1 MPDRHALLS
10 ASAAHRWL
18 VCTPCARLEEH
29 FPDTSSPYAEEGTRA
44 HSMCET
50 KLTRFLAGNKEPL
63 GILDGEQEMDE
74 YTDQYV
80 EFVEEELA
88 AAKAVTP
95 DARLF
100 VEQELNFADYVPEGF
115 GTSDAVIV
123 SDDTLEVI
131 DFKYGK
137 GVAVDA
143 KENPQL
149 RLYALG
155 AFLALNVIYDF
166 TKVKT
171 VVFQPR
177 TYNVSSEELTVVELL
192 DWAENY
198 VKPRAKMAHEGKG
211 DFVVGEH
218 CRFCKAGATCRARV
232 EKAFEIV
239 DREKT
244 APNLISDDEIPGI
257 LDKLDETEK
266 WIEAI
271 RVYAQN
277 RAITEG
283 VKWRGYKLVESR
295 KNRKVTNEVE
305 AVNRLKSQGYN
316 LEDVTNTKLKGITD
330 LERLL
335 TKARFNAVLGDLVV
349 KPKGEPVLAKEN
361 DKRPEINPVAEA
373 FKEE

>member
-1 MPDRHALLS
+1 MPDRHALLG
-10 ASAAHRWL
+10 ASSAHRWL

-29 FPDTSSPYAEEGTRA
+29 FPNTSSPYAEEGTKA
-44 HSMCET
+44 HAMCET
-50 KLTRFLAGNKEPL
+50 KLRRYLAGNREPL

-74 YTDQYV
+74 YTDQYA

-100 VEQELNFADYVPEGF
+100 VEQELNFADFVPEGF

-155 AFLALNVIYDF
+155 AYLSLSVLYDF

-177 TYNVSSEELTVVELL
+177 TYSVSSEELTVVELL
-192 DWAENY
+192 AWAADY
-198 VKPRAKMAHEGKG
+198 VKPRAQMAFEGKG

-232 EKAFEIV
+232 EKAFEVV

-244 APNLISDDEIPGI
+244 APNLIADEEIPGI

-277 RAITEG
+277 RAVTEG

-295 KNRKVTNEVE
+295 KNRKVTNEME
-305 AVNRLKSQGYN
+305 AVNRLKAQGYS

-330 LERLL
+330 LEKLL

-373 FKEE
+373 FKED